1 MFATA
6 TLLSSLDAISAETV
20 TMLTVLDEAKMTS
33 DRREAKRR
41 VLEIKGKAQEL
52 FEWLTAVGL
61 EETPPLRNYV
71 GSPRSNVVA
80 IEPGTVVR
88 SFALLRPPSRTR
100 EHTGRV
106 PELQNVVGRPHEET
120 RVPC

>member
-6 TLLSSLDAISAETV
+6 TLLSSLNAITAETV

-52 FEWLTAVGL
+52 FEWLSAVGL
-61 EETPPLRNYV
+61 EETRN
-71 GSPRSNVVA
+71 
-80 IEPGTVVR
+80 
-88 SFALLRPPSRTR
+88 
-100 EHTGRV
+100 
-106 PELQNVVGRPHEET
+106 
-120 RVPC
+120 